1 VLPKPSTR
9 HKTKVVPTFVKD
21 SANPA
26 FLYTALIL
34 WHCDYF
40 LLINELQSLLL
51 PPRPLYST
59 IYEGVFLYCIQTT
72 ERYHGLILSMEHH
85 NLFLPSLR
93 HDSSHCCSGLDG
105 RCSFC
110 HCSDTHGY
118 RTHHSKS
125 GRCNSKLWRRA
136 DAQPILSSVS
146 SISSQPSAA
155 DSTSTTSVGLTTSP
169 TVAPSPTVTQTCTAK
184 SGKQISTVSSGAAAG
199 AAIVC
204 LIAGAAIAALA
215 LWFFWGRRKESRAR
229 NCDASSTALVHHE
242 KGFTTNTI
250 PLESRN
256 PATLSITD
264 AFPMPLEDK
273 AITGE
278 ILKISNSIK
287 NHVQSYYHASEISPG
302 LLDIDDV
309 KALGSDLPIP
319 VATLSSLLDKKASRE
334 IALRFCVAWVV
345 CSNMRPEASSSTGLL
360 PTEVA
365 ECLRKMVESSRG
377 SRGKSSMLFSEV
389 PTNNIYS
396 AYFVSSTMASDDS
409 RLDADSICP
418 RSIHCIGQS
427 QRQHSCSSW

>member
-125 GRCNSKLWRRA
+125 GRCNSKFGRRNGIWCVLLVDQCHSFSPTNIVA
-136 DAQPILSSVS
+136 KSRCP
-146 SISSQPSAA
+146 A
-155 DSTSTTSVGLTTSP
+155 DS
-169 TVAPSPTVTQTCTAK
+169 
-184 SGKQISTVSSGAAAG
+184 
-199 AAIVC
+199 
-204 LIAGAAIAALA
+204 
-215 LWFFWGRRKESRAR
+215 FF
-229 NCDASSTALVHHE
+229 
-242 KGFTTNTI
+242 GF
-250 PLESRN
+250 
-256 PATLSITD
+256 
-264 AFPMPLEDK
+264 
-273 AITGE
+273 
-278 ILKISNSIK
+278 
-287 NHVQSYYHASEISPG
+287 
-302 LLDIDDV
+302 
-309 KALGSDLPIP
+309 
-319 VATLSSLLDKKASRE
+319 
-334 IALRFCVAWVV
+334 
-345 CSNMRPEASSSTGLL
+345 
-360 PTEVA
+360 
-365 ECLRKMVESSRG
+365 
-377 SRGKSSMLFSEV
+377 
-389 PTNNIYS
+389 
-396 AYFVSSTMASDDS
+396 
-409 RLDADSICP
+409 
-418 RSIHCIGQS
+418 
-427 QRQHSCSSW
+427 

>member
-1 VLPKPSTR
+1 MVSSYPWSTTTFSYLPSATTVVTVAVDLTGGAPSVTAQIPMA
-9 HKTKVVPTFVKD
+9 TGPITL
-21 SANPA
+21 NPGAATLNSGAEMA
-26 FLYTALIL
+26 FGA
-34 WHCDYF
+34 YF
-40 LLINELQSLLL
+40 WLINATASPQQ
-51 PPRPLYST
+51 
-59 IYEGVFLYCIQTT
+59 I
-72 ERYHGLILSMEHH
+72 
-85 NLFLPSLR
+85 
-93 HDSSHCCSGLDG
+93 
-105 RCSFC
+105 
-110 HCSDTHGY
+110 
-118 RTHHSKS
+118 
-125 GRCNSKLWRRA
+125 LWRRA

-418 RSIHCIGQS
+418 
-427 QRQHSCSSW
+427 